1 MVGWSAAVASQSCR
15 CADTLATVAGVSTS
29 NAVPIA
35 TREATAWLQPNRE
48 KSLLRRH
55 PWVFSGGVA
64 KVQGAPGP
72 GDTVLV
78 RAADGSALGWGAYS
92 PESQIRIRMWTF
104 DPDESVT
111 DSFVSARVAD
121 AAARRASLLSSGH
134 TDSARLVFSE
144 ADGVPGLIADRYGD
158 TIVCQLTTAG
168 AEAWRDVLADALAAL
183 PGVACVYERSDA
195 DVRER
200 EGLGERVGLL
210 RGRAPSPDLVAN
222 EGGFSFAVEV
232 EGGHKTGF
240 YLDQRDARAA
250 IAGWAPGR
258 RVLNVFS
265 YTGAFS
271 VVAAARGASSL
282 LSIDSSGPALAVAAR
297 NGTLNG
303 VDIGQLMEAD
313 AFTALRGLR
322 DRAQQYDLILLDPPK
337 LANNDRQLEK
347 ASRAY
352 KDLNLLAVKL
362 LAAGGVLLTWS
373 CSGAMSMDLFQKVVA
388 GAALDAHRHASDSEV
403 RIIGRLHQPSDHPVP
418 LAFPEAE
425 YLKGL
430 VLQAS

>member
-1 MVGWSAAVASQSCR
+1 MSATDA
-15 CADTLATVAGVSTS
+15 TL
-29 NAVPIA
+29 
-35 TREATAWLQPNRE
+35 WLQPNRE
-48 KSLLRRH
+48 RSLQRRH
-55 PWVFSGGVA
+55 PWIFSGGVA
-64 KVQGAPGP
+64 RVQGSPAP

-78 RAADGSALGWGAYS
+78 RAADGSELGWAAYS
-92 PESQIRIRMWTF
+92 PESQIRARMWTF
-104 DPDESVT
+104 DPSQRVT
-111 DSFVSARVAD
+111 PEFIAERVAA
-121 AAARRASLLSSGH
+121 AAARRAPLLGGGANAGAGGSAESADGST

-158 TIVCQLTTAG
+158 TVVCQLTTAG
-168 AEAWRDVLADALAAL
+168 ADAQRELLADSLAAL
-183 PGVACVYERSDA
+183 PGVDCVFERSDA

-200 EGLGERVGLL
+200 EGLPARVGLL
-210 RGRAPSPDLVAN
+210 RGHAPASDLVAH
-222 EGGFSFAVEV
+222 EQGFRFAVEV

-250 IAGWAPGR
+250 VAQWAPAR

-271 VVAAARGASSL
+271 VVAAARGAAAVT
-282 LSIDSSGPALAVAAR
+282 SIDSSGPALAVAAR
-297 NGTLNG
+297 NGALNG

-337 LANNDRQLEK
+337 LANTERQLEK

-362 LAAGGVLLTWS
+362 LAPGGVLMTWS

-388 GAALDAHRHASDSEV
+388 GAALDAGRAAAGRSASGREV

-418 LAFPEAE
+418 LSFPEAE

-430 VLQAS
+430 VLQAD